1 MVRVSR
7 ELLCATASRSQTHRG
22 GKDRGSCKK
31 MQTQIFPNHSYHPSN
46 PRGFKIR
53 RDLVRPPK
61 RMSPAGKA
69 EDARMGRQI
78 NPWLRPPGPELCRSG
93 ICRLGSCRWDI
104 CRPARSKPPAG
115 GVGGRQQLLFRRR
128 RELQHRGS
136 RISTSKSPLRI
147 EVTWIS
153 LTAIEL
159 TSHSLREQ
167 WIDCELTVPPAVF
180 CQMLRKWHGI

>member
-1 MVRVSR
+1 MVRESR

-78 NPWLRPPGPELCRSG
+78 NPWLRPPGPGLCRSD
-93 ICRLGSCRWDI
+93 ICRLEIYR
-104 CRPARSKPPAG
+104 RATYQPARSGQPAAGEGGPQQPPFPSKPKM
-115 GVGGRQQLLFRRR
+115 Q
-128 RELQHRGS
+128 
-136 RISTSKSPLRI
+136 
-147 EVTWIS
+147 
-153 LTAIEL
+153 
-159 TSHSLREQ
+159 
-167 WIDCELTVPPAVF
+167 C
-180 CQMLRKWHGI
+180 